1 MMSDKNYTA
10 QVNNFAN
17 VIVCGD
23 EVERVSYT
31 IVFTGS
37 YKECLE
43 YKEVGK
49 IVRKYRRIPEE
60 EESLENNL

>member
-10 QVNNFAN
+10 QINSFAN

-43 YKEVGK
+43 YKEK
-49 IVRKYRRIPEE
+49 I
-60 EESLENNL
+60 LENNS

>member
-1 MMSDKNYTA
+1 MSDKNYTA
-10 QVNNFAN
+10 QVNSFAN

-37 YKECLE
+37 YKECLT
-43 YKEVGK
+43 YKFFILQAKSNCKPKRK
-49 IVRKYRRIPEE
+49 I
-60 EESLENNL
+60 LENNS

>member
-1 MMSDKNYTA
+1 MSDKNYTA
-10 QVNNFAN
+10 QINSFAN

-43 YKEVGK
+43 YKKTGQ
-49 IVRKYRRIPEE
+49 IVRKYWRITEE

>member
-1 MMSDKNYTA
+1 MSNKNYTA
-10 QVNNFAN
+10 QINSFAN

-43 YKEVGK
+43 YKEK
-49 IVRKYRRIPEE
+49 I
-60 EESLENNL
+60 LENNS